1 MGEGDTLA
9 CINAWIFLPAF
20 LLKIRRCQMYDRG
33 GSWDASRKEGEHC
46 KSGTTKGAGF
56 PWQHGIS
63 YVERTS
69 AGRPQLYCSNPVT
82 VILLQY
88 VNKNV
93 VKATKFIVKQERE
106 ENGNINN
113 RVCIFPNSA
122 NLTLWQTG
130 LLLKFTRM
138 TDLLKL
144 FGIKVFSG
152 FWVTALASFG
162 KLFPSLACSSSQPF
176 LQELLSLNSSLEL
189 NPLL

>member
-1 MGEGDTLA
+1 MTEGAAGMPAGKKGNTANQEQQREQDFPGNTAFHMLKGQALA
-9 CINAWIFLPAF
+9 GL
-20 LLKIRRCQMYDRG
+20 
-33 GSWDASRKEGEHC
+33 
-46 KSGTTKGAGF
+46 
-56 PWQHGIS
+56 
-63 YVERTS
+63 
-69 AGRPQLYCSNPVT
+69 QLYCSNPVT

-176 LQELLSLNSSLEL
+176 LQELLCLNSSLEL

>member
-1 MGEGDTLA
+1 
-9 CINAWIFLPAF
+9 
-20 LLKIRRCQMYDRG
+20 MYDRG

-56 PWQHGIS
+56 PWQHAFHMLKGQAL
-63 YVERTS
+63 
-69 AGRPQLYCSNPVT
+69 AGLQLYCSNPVT

-122 NLTLWQTG
+122 NLTL
-130 LLLKFTRM
+130 
-138 TDLLKL
+138 
-144 FGIKVFSG
+144 
-152 FWVTALASFG
+152 
-162 KLFPSLACSSSQPF
+162 
-176 LQELLSLNSSLEL
+176 
-189 NPLL
+189 